1 MVSVN
6 SKILKNCFKLYDNL
20 SIYSEY
26 TKIAFKY
33 HKCFKEYNN
42 KKSSQDTPE
51 KLKEDVKK
59 WFFAQSLESR
69 MKICTVENEHF
80 GKILYQI
87 YYHYKQDKTSV
98 FKPKK
103 EFLEI
108 EGDTNNEEFN
118 INNSK
123 KEDDLN
129 FKNVNNNINN
139 INNNIKITK
148 TYKNGKKTEA
158 PKLGYSQMS
167 LDDFKQEEIIQNNY
181 GNYLAFFSLRSEYTL
196 AINNDKKFIEKST
209 EDFFK
214 NILYY
219 SVHHRFFPDCFTLSP
234 EILLEKEKF
243 ENYFAI
249 LGNQKYFYNVIQSCI
264 YNNNNSMGNT
274 NKTQKVY
281 GYKFPDWL
289 SGDKSVED
297 IQHTVTQY
305 AVAFFEQVIMIKYLL
320 NRHEKKIKYFSLID
334 EDALN
339 RFFSD
344 RKLAINYM
352 KKNYNQDNKINILT
366 ELNIEECYK
375 KLMVNND
382 KIKYVNYFKRYK
394 NSIGSEKNPY
404 IDSINYNPHSNKYEE
419 QYNKMNKITKQK
431 MINIKNGVNKNI
443 NGELTYDEI
452 FEKIKNN
459 LNTEDFIYFIDYLL
473 FDNHFTLW
481 KIEFFIKGEIFEKLS
496 KLIIDK
502 NCNELI
508 FDYSK
513 QQNNKNNKPKHRKK
527 NKKNKKEEEKN
538 NNGNNNNINNNKT
551 KNEYEGIFKDEEE
564 EMYAPYYLKANTEQK
579 KLYLKSKENND
590 IINNIKND
598 INKNKEIDDIKNFIA
613 KDIILGLV
621 IDRIF
626 LIPLNNCLD
635 FYEKYKKDE
644 INNTINEKEDIKDNL
659 NKEENSNN
667 NNNINNNII
676 IKEEQKE
683 KEVNEINDEKNNSD
697 NEDSLT
703 KKSESMTITTQD
715 SNNNININLE
725 IPPSEEKNSDLTLK
739 QKNDNDNESE
749 TNNINNDSNSKN
761 NVKQK
766 KKKEK
771 EQNFFL
777 FDTVKKKKKKQ
788 NTINNNYNTLVSNEF
803 RIILVKE
810 PHTRLPFFDKLHND
824 IIKYETKV
832 IALLNHGMKFK
843 DFCITE
849 IKRLIQ
855 ETLNF
860 SNDYTIEVYGSYA
873 TGLMIEASDIDI
885 KIKLN
890 KGTKA
895 DLDEFFK
902 KVCEKLES
910 EKKFDEINPIGTA
923 SVPVIKLLLSKEKFI
938 KGKSDLENS
947 YKQFKELSLFK
958 HYIFDINELTKIKID
973 VTFILPTDNN
983 NKIINNI
990 NNNDNN
996 NIDNNNSVH
1005 DHDKSMGSEIS
1016 SVSYVKEQIAQYPE
1030 IKFILRVLKRYFYY
1044 KKMNSSFLGGLSSYN
1059 LFLLLLSYAKY
1070 LKITQNFEKTNLGYF
1085 LYHFLYCFK
1094 IFDFKQY
1101 IININS
1107 ENNIYDILPPEKA
1120 KEYNFGK
1127 SIVIIDP
1134 LTGVN
1139 ASKSSY
1145 KIDEIQNT
1153 FSEAFDFFQN
1163 EQIRYDKEGKTKIN
1177 KSNNS
1182 HNKEIVTGLNIN
1194 NKNENNHGG
1203 GGNII
1208 EKFLGK

>member
-1 MVSVN
+1 M
-6 SKILKNCFKLYDNL
+6 
-20 SIYSEY
+20 
-26 TKIAFKY
+26 
-33 HKCFKEYNN
+33 
-42 KKSSQDTPE
+42 
-51 KLKEDVKK
+51 
-59 WFFAQSLESR
+59 
-69 MKICTVENEHF
+69 
-80 GKILYQI
+80 
-87 YYHYKQDKTSV
+87 
-98 FKPKK
+98 
-103 EFLEI
+103 
-108 EGDTNNEEFN
+108 
-118 INNSK
+118 
-123 KEDDLN
+123 
-129 FKNVNNNINN
+129 
-139 INNNIKITK
+139 
-148 TYKNGKKTEA
+148 
-158 PKLGYSQMS
+158 
-167 LDDFKQEEIIQNNY
+167 
-181 GNYLAFFSLRSEYTL
+181 
-196 AINNDKKFIEKST
+196 
-209 EDFFK
+209 
-214 NILYY
+214 
-219 SVHHRFFPDCFTLSP
+219 
-234 EILLEKEKF
+234 
-243 ENYFAI
+243 
-249 LGNQKYFYNVIQSCI
+249 
-264 YNNNNSMGNT
+264 
-274 NKTQKVY
+274 
-281 GYKFPDWL
+281 
-289 SGDKSVED
+289 
-297 IQHTVTQY
+297 
-305 AVAFFEQVIMIKYLL
+305 
-320 NRHEKKIKYFSLID
+320 
-334 EDALN
+334 
-339 RFFSD
+339 
-344 RKLAINYM
+344 
-352 KKNYNQDNKINILT
+352 
-366 ELNIEECYK
+366 
-375 KLMVNND
+375 
-382 KIKYVNYFKRYK
+382 
-394 NSIGSEKNPY
+394 
-404 IDSINYNPHSNKYEE
+404 
-419 QYNKMNKITKQK
+419 
-431 MINIKNGVNKNI
+431 
-443 NGELTYDEI
+443 
-452 FEKIKNN
+452 
-459 LNTEDFIYFIDYLL
+459 
-473 FDNHFTLW
+473 
-481 KIEFFIKGEIFEKLS
+481 
-496 KLIIDK
+496 
-502 NCNELI
+502 
-508 FDYSK
+508 
-513 QQNNKNNKPKHRKK
+513 
-527 NKKNKKEEEKN
+527 
-538 NNGNNNNINNNKT
+538 
-551 KNEYEGIFKDEEE
+551 
-564 EMYAPYYLKANTEQK
+564 
-579 KLYLKSKENND
+579 
-590 IINNIKND
+590 
-598 INKNKEIDDIKNFIA
+598 
-613 KDIILGLV
+613 
-621 IDRIF
+621 
-626 LIPLNNCLD
+626 
-635 FYEKYKKDE
+635 
-644 INNTINEKEDIKDNL
+644 
-659 NKEENSNN
+659 
-667 NNNINNNII
+667 
-676 IKEEQKE
+676 
-683 KEVNEINDEKNNSD
+683 
-697 NEDSLT
+697 
-703 KKSESMTITTQD
+703 
-715 SNNNININLE
+715 
-725 IPPSEEKNSDLTLK
+725 
-739 QKNDNDNESE
+739 
-749 TNNINNDSNSKN
+749 
-761 NVKQK
+761 
-766 KKKEK
+766 
-771 EQNFFL
+771 
-777 FDTVKKKKKKQ
+777 
-788 NTINNNYNTLVSNEF
+788 
-803 RIILVKE
+803 
-810 PHTRLPFFDKLHND
+810 HND

-996 NIDNNNSVH
+996 SIENNNNSVH